1 MRNRTTF
8 RIDENLK
15 EQFRIFC
22 EKKDV
27 SCSEM
32 LRRMILM
39 WIGKESEQDLI
50 LKEGS
55 KCANI
60 SLGVIG

>member
-1 MRNRTTF
+1 MQNRTTF
-8 RIDENLK
+8 RIDENMK
-15 EQFRIFC
+15 EQFRTFC
-22 EKKDV
+22 ENKDV

-55 KCANI
+55 KCTNV
-60 SLGVIG
+60 SLGVTG

>member
-8 RIDENLK
+8 RIDENMK
-15 EQFRIFC
+15 EQFRTFC
-22 EKKDV
+22 ENKDV

-39 WIGKESEQDLI
+39 LIGKESEMNLI
-50 LKEGS
+50 LKG
-55 KCANI
+55 A
-60 SLGVIG
+60 

>member
-1 MRNRTTF
+1 MKNRTTF

-15 EQFRIFC
+15 KQFKTFC

-39 WIGKESEQDLI
+39 LIGKESKYI
-50 LKEGS
+50 M
-55 KCANI
+55 
-60 SLGVIG
+60 